1 MARTAE
7 SVSLLCSAGDMLPCT
22 QTRRIRLSE
31 RRGRQRFI
39 YVWGATREKNITE
52 AWIRKHETTVKNA
65 DRTIAFWKR
74 QISLGFG
81 DTMRAFDCLYSP
93 HCGDMDVETAFP
105 QDILDTG

>member
-1 MARTAE
+1 MYPSYVQRGT
-7 SVSLLCSAGDMLPCT
+7 CSPVRKL
-22 QTRRIRLSE
+22 
-31 RRGRQRFI
+31 
-39 YVWGATREKNITE
+39 GAFDYLKGEVANGSFTFGAPQGEKNITE